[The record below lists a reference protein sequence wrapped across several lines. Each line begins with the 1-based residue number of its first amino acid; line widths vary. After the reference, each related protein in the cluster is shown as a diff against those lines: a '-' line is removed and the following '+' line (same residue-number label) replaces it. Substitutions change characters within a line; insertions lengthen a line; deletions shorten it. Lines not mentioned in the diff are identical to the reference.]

1 MRYAQGKGAVSP
13 ARVVALYR
21 SGLSLREVAQQMQCT
36 QQRVLRIL
44 AHMGE
49 PRRPAARRPAPR
61 PAPVRLTDPQAT
73 IALGEAISRHH
84 PGLFG

>member
-1 MRYAQGKGAVSP
+1 MSSSHKNGAISP

-21 SGLSLREVAQQMQCT
+21 SGLTLREVATEMRCT

-61 PAPVRLTDPQAT
+61 PAPVRLTDAQAT
-73 IALGEAISRHH
+73 LALGEAISRHH
-84 PGLFG
+84 PGMFG